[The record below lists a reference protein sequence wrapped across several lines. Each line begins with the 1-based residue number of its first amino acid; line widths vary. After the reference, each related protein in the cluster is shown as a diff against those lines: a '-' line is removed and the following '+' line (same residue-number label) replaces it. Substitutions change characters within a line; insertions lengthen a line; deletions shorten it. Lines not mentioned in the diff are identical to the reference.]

1 MKKLFSFMVVICIV
15 LFCSTAFGQDAAKSK
30 NDKKG
35 GFSVG
40 GYDQTRKSTGTTR
53 GVVINKEVEKADK
66 AVEAEKSN
74 EDGAKAEAP
83 APAPAMEA
91 KEVPA
96 AAPPK
101 EKAKPGNANNHNKS
115 GTTGK
120 QKQKS
125 DPKPAGKQK

>member
-1 MKKLFSFMVVICIV
+1 MKKLFSFIVVICIV
-15 LFCSTAFGQDAAKSK
+15 LFCGTAYGQDAAKNK

-40 GYDQTRKSTGTTR
+40 GYDQTRKSTETTR

-66 AVEAEKSN
+66 SVEAEKSN
-74 EDGAKAEAP
+74 EEGVKAEAP

-91 KEVPA
+91 KEAPA

-101 EKAKPGNANNHNKS
+101 EKSKPGNANNHNKG
-115 GTTGK
+115 GTSGK
-120 QKQKS
+120 QKQKNVS
-125 DPKPAGKQK
+125 KPAVK

>member
-1 MKKLFSFMVVICIV
+1 MKKLFSFIVIICIV
-15 LFCSTAFGQDAAKSK
+15 LFCSTAYGQDAAKNK

-40 GYDQTRKSTGTTR
+40 GYDQTRKSTETTR

-66 AVEAEKSN
+66 AAEAEKSN
-74 EDGAKAEAP
+74 EDVEKAM

-91 KEVPA
+91 KEAPA
-96 AAPPK
+96 AAPSK
-101 EKAKPGNANNHNKS
+101 EKGKPGNGNNHNKC
-115 GTTGK
+115 GTTSK